1 MQEDAIGA
9 ADDPRR
15 QIALRL
21 TVLARFLRN
30 DFDRHVHDAG
40 LTRSQWSLIAVA
52 SSHPGSSQRQI
63 AEIMEMSEASTG
75 RLIDR
80 LEADGVLER
89 RELEG
94 DRRARAVFLT
104 EAANPLLETMSAM
117 ALAREE
123 HWFRGMSDGDLQ
135 QLSDL
140 LAKLYNNINSVASES
155 VMHNSARAD
164 AIRSALAPADTS
176 GLSPKKMGRSQSL
189 TPS

>member
-1 MQEDAIGA
+1 MQEDAIPE

-21 TVLARFLRN
+21 TVLARLLRS
-30 DFDRHVHDAG
+30 DFDRHVGDVG

-52 SSHPGSSQRQI
+52 SRKPGSTQRQI
-63 AEIMEMSEASTG
+63 AEILEMSEASAG

-104 EAANPLLETMSAM
+104 DAASPLLEKMSTMARS
-117 ALAREE
+117 REE
-123 HWFRGMSDGDLQ
+123 CWFRGLGDGELER
-135 QLSDL
+135 LSEL
-140 LAKLYNNINSVASES
+140 LDMLYKNINAVQPE
-155 VMHNSARAD
+155 
-164 AIRSALAPADTS
+164 
-176 GLSPKKMGRSQSL
+176 L
-189 TPS
+189 TPVPVD

>member
-1 MQEDAIGA
+1 
-9 ADDPRR
+9 
-15 QIALRL
+15 LRL
-21 TVLARFLRN
+21 TVLARFLRS

-63 AEIMEMSEASTG
+63 AEILEMSEASTG

-104 EAANPLLETMSAM
+104 EAANPMLETMTAM
-117 ALAREE
+117 ARAREE
-123 HWFRGMSDGDLQ
+123 HWFRGMSDSDLR

-140 LAKLYNNINSVASES
+140 LAKLHNNINSVASAS
-155 VMHNSARAD
+155 TASPNSAPSNSVTPD
-164 AIRSALAPADTS
+164 TISLALAPVDASDL
-176 GLSPKKMGRSQSL
+176 GQKKMGRNRSL